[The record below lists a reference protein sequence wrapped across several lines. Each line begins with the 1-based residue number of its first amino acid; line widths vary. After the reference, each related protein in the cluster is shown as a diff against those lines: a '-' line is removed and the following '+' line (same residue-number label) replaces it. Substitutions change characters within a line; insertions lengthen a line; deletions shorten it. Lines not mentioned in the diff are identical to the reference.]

1 MKRLQ
6 DLLSDIF
13 GEGEPLPEE
22 SAPLREHESWDSL
35 KHVQLVVGL
44 ERTFGVSLSEE
55 DIRAMSTTA
64 DIVRVL
70 AAKGVHD

>member
-1 MKRLQ
+1 MKRLEE
-6 DLLSDIF
+6 LLSGIL
-13 GEGEPLPEE
+13 GEGEALPAE
-22 SAPLREHESWDSL
+22 SAALREHESWDSL

-44 ERTFGVSLSEE
+44 EKTFGVSLSEE
-55 DIRAMSTTA
+55 DIRAMATTA